1 MGMAMEQGLQGVPGT
16 FNPPIQGHQAMLTGS
31 WTASYWP
38 SLLETSVPVL
48 SVIRRG
54 SVAMEVFTALFAV
67 FVCSRQYVCSGFEVF
82 PHQAYPSVWNS
93 VFEMGREA

>member
-1 MGMAMEQGLQGVPGT
+1 MAMEQGLQGAPGT
-16 FNPPIQGHQAMLTGS
+16 FNLPVQGCQAMLLTGS

-48 SVIRRG
+48 GVIRRG
-54 SVAMEVFTALFAV
+54 SLAMKVFTALFAV
-67 FVCSRQYVCSGFEVF
+67 FICSRQDICSGFEVF

-93 VFEMGREA
+93 VFKMGREA